1 MIHQKIEVK
10 GEPDVPPFTRIFEHG
25 DKTDEQ
31 IFFNSVGIVKEK
43 LARNLKINTNE
54 ALIVY
59 CAYVVSELRAGKPK
73 GTIEKNSSKILSTDN
88 VMIGVP
94 ETLRKITIE
103 ARIDNLQKTHITFNE
118 PIPTSNCIL
127 STNKVRL

>member
-1 MIHQKIEVK
+1 MIHLKVEVK

-31 IFFNSVGIVKEK
+31 IFFNSVDIVKEK

-54 ALIVY
+54 ALLVY
-59 CAYVVSELRAGKPK
+59 CAHIVNELRAGKSK
-73 GTIEKNSSKILSTDN
+73 NIVEKNASKILSTHN

-94 ETLRKITIE
+94 ETLRKITFE
-103 ARIDNLQKTHITFNE
+103 ATIDDLPKEVIIFEE
-118 PIPTSNCIL
+118 PIPIGDYIL
-127 STNKVRL
+127 TTEHR

>member
-1 MIHQKIEVK
+1 MIHLKIEVK

-31 IFFNSVGIVKEK
+31 IFFNSVDIVKEK

-54 ALIVY
+54 ALLVY
-59 CAYVVSELRAGKPK
+59 CAYIVNELRSRKSK
-73 GTIEKNSSKILSTDN
+73 NTIEKNVSKILSTHN

-94 ETLRKITIE
+94 ETLRKITFE
-103 ARIDNLQKTHITFNE
+103 TTIDDLPKQVVIFDE
-118 PIPTSNCIL
+118 PIPISNYIL
-127 STNKVRL
+127 TTKQH

>member
-1 MIHQKIEVK
+1 MIHLKIEVK

-31 IFFNSVGIVKEK
+31 IFFNSVDIVKEK

-54 ALIVY
+54 ALLVY
-59 CAYVVSELRAGKPK
+59 CAYIVNELRSRKSK
-73 GTIEKNSSKILSTDN
+73 NTIEKNVSKILSTHN

-94 ETLRKITIE
+94 ETLRKITFE
-103 ARIDNLQKTHITFNE
+103 TTIDDLPKQVIIFEK
-118 PIPTSNCIL
+118 PIPVSDYIL
-127 STNKVRL
+127 TTEQR

>member
-1 MIHQKIEVK
+1 MIHLKVEVK

-31 IFFNSVGIVKEK
+31 IFFNSVDIVKEK

-54 ALIVY
+54 ALVVY
-59 CAYVVSELRAGKPK
+59 CAYVVSELRASKSK
-73 GTIEKNSSKILSTDN
+73 SAIKKNASKILSTDK

-94 ETLRKITIE
+94 ETLRKI
-103 ARIDNLQKTHITFNE
+103 AFYASIDNLPKEIITFDE
-118 PIPTSNCIL
+118 PIPTSSYIL
-127 STNKVRL
+127 TTEQH

>member
-1 MIHQKIEVK
+1 MIHLKIEVK

-31 IFFNSVGIVKEK
+31 IFFNSINIVKEK

-54 ALIVY
+54 ALLVY
-59 CAYVVSELRAGKPK
+59 CAYIVNKLRAGKSK
-73 GTIEKNSSKILSTDN
+73 DTVEKNASKILSKHN

-94 ETLRKITIE
+94 ETLRKITFE
-103 ARIDNLQKTHITFNE
+103 ATIDDLPKEVIIFE
-118 PIPTSNCIL
+118 KPIPIGNYIL
-127 STNKVRL
+127 TTEHH